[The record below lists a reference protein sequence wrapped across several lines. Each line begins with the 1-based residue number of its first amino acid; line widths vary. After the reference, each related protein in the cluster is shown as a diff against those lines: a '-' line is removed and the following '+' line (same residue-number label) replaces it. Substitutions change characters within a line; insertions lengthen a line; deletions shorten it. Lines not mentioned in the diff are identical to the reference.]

1 MTGFAVKLSAL
12 LNFIFNNPVVY
23 KYFCLNSFLSSGKI
37 AACLFQIVYFKYTF
51 KVYNYILHLGIIS

>member
-23 KYFCLNSFLSSGKI
+23 KYFCLNFFKFRKKSLR
-37 AACLFQIVYFKYTF
+37 AYFKL
-51 KVYNYILHLGIIS
+51 YILNIHLKYITIYYIWE